1 MKELVGTILVRVYCM
16 DMSEIIY
23 LVLLLSCVYVWI
35 DQKLQDKW
43 WRKPVVA
50 LGLFCF
56 LCVVAYATVVNRS
69 GGHTELPKLELFHTY
84 REVMNGGDPELYRSN
99 FMNAVLFYPVG
110 LLGATLLPKKWPGW
124 FRCLLVTV
132 LLGTM
137 SAGIEYLQLRYAL
150 GLCEIDDVIH
160 NTAGT
165 LAGSLAAVLLPTL
178 LGRIQVLLAQIC
190 ERNSNAS

>member
-1 MKELVGTILVRVYCM
+1 MKELIGSVFVRIYCM
-16 DMSEIIY
+16 DMSK
-23 LVLLLSCVYVWI
+23 LTCLALLLSCVYVWI

-56 LCVVAYATVVNRS
+56 LCVVVSATVVNRS

-84 REVMNGGDPELYRSN
+84 REVMNGGNPELYRSN
-99 FMNAVLFYPVG
+99 FMNALLFYPVG
-110 LLGATLLPKKWPGW
+110 LLGITLLSKKWPGW

-132 LLGTM
+132 LLGAM

-160 NTAGT
+160 NTAGA
-165 LAGSLAAVLLPTL
+165 LAGSLAAVLLPAL
-178 LGRIQVLLAQIC
+178 LERIRILLARIC
-190 ERNSNAS
+190 ERNLNAS